1 MKIPENK
8 IKSLRQTL
16 NAKAKESDGIS
27 LTFTAYKQGEERGIK
42 LIEKGDVKNL
52 ANINKL
58 LVMDNFVRIKI
69 DMFDLNISD
78 SKPEKTYEYTDETL
92 GFSGFGQVS
101 ETERSRV
108 NELLNIH
115 LKEQDYQKLK
125 IENEQLINRVD
136 ELENDL
142 DEAEEVIEQMQ
153 EKIKSQQGLK
163 TYAELAG
170 IALDRLGFRNQ
181 VKSALAG
188 FLGDESSEEDTPPT
202 MHIENDQSGIVE
214 TPQPAHDRQPQPQNE
229 IIELINLCL
238 KSMDNTTLG
247 VVFSIFSEIE
257 KNHALALQILAT
269 VNKYNACTNIQNP
282 TNNEQKNEQNHEQD
296 HEQVSV

>member
-1 MKIPENK
+1 YP
-8 IKSLRQTL
+8 
-16 NAKAKESDGIS
+16 D
-27 LTFTAYKQGEERGIK
+27 
-42 LIEKGDVKNL
+42 
-52 ANINKL
+52 
-58 LVMDNFVRIKI
+58 LVVFS
-69 DMFDLNISD
+69 FDS
-78 SKPEKTYEYTDETL
+78 
-92 GFSGFGQVS
+92 V
-101 ETERSRV
+101 
-108 NELLNIH
+108 EL
-115 LKEQDYQKLK
+115 
-125 IENEQLINRVD
+125 
-136 ELENDL
+136 
-142 DEAEEVIEQMQ
+142 
-153 EKIKSQQGLK
+153 S
-163 TYAELAG
+163 
-170 IALDRLGFRNQ
+170 NQ
-181 VKSALAG
+181 VNVTLAG
-188 FLGDESSEEDTPPT
+188 FLNDESCEEDTPPS